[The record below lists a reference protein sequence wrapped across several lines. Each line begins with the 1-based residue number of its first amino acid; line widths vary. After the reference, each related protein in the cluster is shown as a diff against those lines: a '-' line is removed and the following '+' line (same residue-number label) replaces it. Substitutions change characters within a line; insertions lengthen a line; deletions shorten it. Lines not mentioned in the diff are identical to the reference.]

1 MSPEHMLLVHGIA
14 ENAGCRKSGD
24 LGDEEKTQD
33 GGKQQ
38 KGKPP

>member
-1 MSPEHMLLVHGIA
+1 MSSILMV
-14 ENAGCRKSGD
+14 AGEGLPFIKSGG

-38 KGKPP
+38 EGKPP